1 MRVSGLDWRRS
12 ISRGR
17 NDVKALRDHS
27 KGQMMET
34 IYRYLIPLMWVAWVG
49 YWFVAARNVKATARH
64 ESFAS
69 RMAHIGP
76 LVVAAVL
83 LSANQLPLPL
93 LYARF
98 MPATLAGFWMGA
110 AIVAAGLAFA
120 IWARVFLGRNWSGT
134 VTLKEQHE
142 LIRSGPYR
150 WVRHPIYT
158 GLLFAFLG
166 SAIALGQWRGLLAT
180 LIVFVALW
188 RKLRMEERWLGE
200 IFGVEYARYRREVPA
215 LVPFLL

>member
-1 MRVSGLDWRRS
+1 M
-12 ISRGR
+12 
-17 NDVKALRDHS
+17 
-27 KGQMMET
+27 
-34 IYRYLIPLMWVAWVG
+34 
-49 YWFVAARNVKATARH
+49 KATARH

-76 LVVAAVL
+76 LVVAAAL
-83 LSANQLPLPL
+83 FWANHLPLPW

-98 MPATLAGFWMGA
+98 LPASALGFWIGT

-142 LIRSGPYR
+142 LIRGGPYR

-166 SAIALGQWRGLLAT
+166 SAVALGQWRGLLAV

-188 RKLRMEERWLGE
+188 RKLRMEERWLTEMFGE
-200 IFGVEYARYRREVPA
+200 QYARFRQEVAA
-215 LVPFLL
+215 LVPFVL

>member
-1 MRVSGLDWRRS
+1 
-12 ISRGR
+12 
-17 NDVKALRDHS
+17 
-27 KGQMMET
+27 MELV
-34 IYRYLIPLMWVAWVG
+34 YRYLIPCMWLAWVV
-49 YWFVAARNVKATARH
+49 YWFAAARDVKATARH

-76 LVVAAVL
+76 LIVAVL
-83 LSANQLPLPL
+83 LFWVNHLPLPF

-98 MPATLAGFWMGA
+98 LPATALGFWIGTV
-110 AIVAAGLAFA
+110 IVAAGLAFA

-134 VTLKEQHE
+134 VTLKDGHE

-166 SAIALGQWRGLLAT
+166 SAIALGQWRGLLAV

-200 IFGVEYARYRREVPA
+200 IFGDEYARYRREVAA

>member
-1 MRVSGLDWRRS
+1 MDP
-12 ISRGR
+12 
-17 NDVKALRDHS
+17 
-27 KGQMMET
+27 
-34 IYRYLIPLMWVAWVG
+34 IYRYLIPLMWIVWAG
-49 YWFVAARNVKATARH
+49 YWFAAARNVKATARH

-76 LVVAAVL
+76 LMIAAL
-83 LSANQLPLPL
+83 MLSVNSLPLPT

-98 MPATLAGFWMGA
+98 MPGTVVGFWIGA
-110 AIVAAGLAFA
+110 VIVAAGLAFA
-120 IWARVFLGRNWSGT
+120 IWARVHLGRNWSGT
-134 VTLKEQHE
+134 VTLKEEHE
-142 LIRSGPYR
+142 LVRNGPYR

-166 SAIALGQWRGLLAT
+166 SAVALGQWRGLLAV

-200 IFGVEYARYRREVPA
+200 IFGDAYARYRREVPA

>member
-1 MRVSGLDWRRS
+1 LD
-12 ISRGR
+12 
-17 NDVKALRDHS
+17 
-27 KGQMMET
+27 T
-34 IYRYLIPLMWVAWVG
+34 IYAYLIPIIWLVWLG
-49 YWFVAARNVKATARH
+49 YWFAAARDVKATARH

-69 RMAHIGP
+69 RMAHIVP
-76 LVVAAVL
+76 LIIAVAL
-83 LSANQLPLPL
+83 FWLNHLPLPL

-98 MPATLAGFWMGA
+98 LPATALGFWIGT
-110 AIVAAGLAFA
+110 AIVVAGLAFA

-142 LIRSGPYR
+142 LIRGGPYR

-166 SAIALGQWRGLLAT
+166 SAIALGQYRGLLAV

-188 RKLRMEERWLGE
+188 RKLRMEERWLTE
-200 IFGVEYARYRREVPA
+200 IFGDQYVRYRREVAA